1 MACSSAITGVA
12 IGCDNNIGG
21 IKKMYIALKSSITY
35 PLTLSSPG
43 DEISGITMIGGA
55 TFQEFE
61 FTKNS
66 STFEESTDSNQETGN
81 EVTTQTITLK
91 LNRREKTKRDA
102 LLLLGK
108 FKDLV
113 IIITDNNDINWL
125 FGETNGVNLKTK
137 AGGAGTTKQDA
148 NGYTLTFIGEE
159 PEEAN
164 TVTAAALAAVI

>member
-21 IKKMYIALKSSITY
+21 IKKLYIALRSQITF
-35 PLTLSSPG
+35 PLTLSSPA

-55 TFQEFE
+55 VFHEFE
-61 FTKNS
+61 FTKNT
-66 STFEESTDSNQETGN
+66 STYEESLDVNQESGN
-81 EVTTQTITLK
+81 EVVTQTITLK
-91 LNRREKTKRDA
+91 LNRRQKTKRDA
-102 LLLLGK
+102 LLLLGR
-108 FKDLV
+108 FKDLC
-113 IIITDNNDINWL
+113 IIIKDNNDLIWF
-125 FGETNGVNLKTK
+125 FGENNGVNLKTN

-159 PEEAN
+159 PTLAN